1 MVQFNG
7 KLLRVPGFLWA
18 DREVEMS
25 YASAEKIGEK
35 KSLFCPDCEEET
47 TFVWAEW
54 SGEEYFGSPP
64 EQEYGWE
71 CTVCGSRFAYS
82 PEP

>member
-7 KLLRVPGFLWA
+7 NILIAPLFVWA
-18 DREVEMS
+18 DREVENMID
-25 YASAEKIGEK
+25 APVEKIGDK
-35 KSLFCPDCEEET
+35 KSLFCPDCEKET
-47 TFVWAEW
+47 TFVWSEW
-54 SGEEYFGSPP
+54 SGEEYFSCPP

-71 CTVCGSRFAYS
+71 CTICGSRFAF